1 MCGLAGFVSP
11 RGLPAGVSTIVKDM
25 SHDLR
30 QRGPDAYGEWTEEA
44 LGVGLAFRRLA
55 IVDLTEQGHQPMISQ
70 NGRFVLAMNGE
81 IYNHRDLRARLEKL
95 GSRFTGHSDTEV
107 LLNGIVL
114 WGLEATLLMCVGMFA
129 IAVVDRFEKKLWLAR
144 DRLGEK
150 PMFYGWSSGQFF
162 FGSSLRAFRAHPG
175 FSPEVDRGSLTHY
188 VRHGYVPSPYCIFK
202 GFRKLLP
209 GWILSLSLDGNSAR
223 QSESLKRYWAIPR
236 PDPNQLFKGSAEDYV
251 HGLEDLLRETVK
263 NQMLADV
270 PVGAFLS
277 GGIDSST
284 VISLMQGATAMPVR
298 TFCIGFPDARL
309 DESRYAERVAAH
321 LGTQHTTWYCQDEEL
336 LDLAEKMPQAYCE
349 PFADDSQL
357 PTLAVARIARQQ
369 VTVCLSGDGG
379 DELFHGYGRYPR
391 TVQRWHQM
399 NRHPAALAALGFTL
413 NSLSAAAR
421 LLTESPFKRA
431 LMSKVT
437 KGRNQWLAKH
447 LPAYYRHRVSVLKSP
462 DLFLDE
468 TEITPDFFDGA
479 ALMRGWEPS
488 EAWLSYID
496 LNTYLLDH
504 ILAKVDR
511 GAMAFGLETRIPLLD
526 HRIVEY
532 AARAP
537 QDVKR
542 REGLSK
548 WPLRQVL
555 AHHVPAEFAQGPKR
569 GFWTPM
575 SRWLRGPLRE
585 WGEAQLAE
593 ERLRHEGFFE
603 AGQVRLLWSEHQD
616 GKRERAPLLWHFLVF
631 QAWLESFKT
640 RGTLAS

>member
-1 MCGLAGFVSP
+1 MCGFAGFHSP
-11 RGLPAGVSTIVKDM
+11 RGLSAGVSTIVKDI
-25 SHDLR
+25 SDGLR
-30 QRGPDAYGEWTEEA
+30 HRGPDDYGEWIEPA
-44 LGVGLAFRRLA
+44 LGLGLAFRRLA

-81 IYNHRDLRARLEKL
+81 IYNHRELRTRLEKL
-95 GSRFTGHSDTEV
+95 GCRFTGHSDTEV
-107 LLNGIVL
+107 LLNGIIE
-114 WGLEATLLMCVGMFA
+114 WGLEATLLLCVGMFA
-129 IAVVDRFEKKLWLAR
+129 IALVDRFESKLWLAR

-150 PMFYGWSSGQFF
+150 PLFYGWSNHHFF

-175 FSPEVDRGSLTHY
+175 FSAEVDRGSLTHY
-188 VRHGYVPSPYCIFK
+188 LRHGYVPSPYCIFK
-202 GFRKLLP
+202 GFQKLLP
-209 GWILSLSLDGNSAR
+209 GWILSLSLDGSATR
-223 QSESLKRYWAIPR
+223 QIATLKRYWSIPM
-236 PDPNQLFKGSAEDYV
+236 PDPGQLFKGSAEDYV
-251 HGLEDLLRETVK
+251 RGLEELLRETIK

-284 VISLMQGATAMPVR
+284 VVSLMQAAATIPVR
-298 TFCIGFPDARL
+298 TFCVGFSDARL
-309 DESRYAERVAAH
+309 DESRYAERIAAH
-321 LGTQHTTWYCQDEEL
+321 LGTQHTTWYCQDEEVL
-336 LDLAEKMPQAYCE
+336 ELAEKVPEAYCE

-379 DELFHGYGRYPR
+379 DELFHGYGRYGR
-391 TVQRWHQM
+391 TVQRWQQI
-399 NRHPAALAALGFTL
+399 NRHPAALAALSFTL

-421 LLTESPFKRA
+421 LLTESPFKRR
-431 LMSKVT
+431 LISKVA
-437 KGRNQWLAKH
+437 KGRSQWLAEH

-468 TEITPDFFDGA
+468 TQVTPDFFDGA
-479 ALMRGWEPS
+479 AQIGGWEPT

-496 LNTYLLDH
+496 LNTYLMDH

-511 GAMAFGLETRIPLLD
+511 AAMAFGLETRIPLLD

-537 QDVKR
+537 QNIKR

-555 AHHVPAEFAQGPKR
+555 ARHVPAEFAQGPKR

-585 WGEAQLAE
+585 WGEGQLAA
-593 ERLRHEGFFE
+593 ERLRREGFFE
-603 AGQVRLLWSEHQD
+603 ERQVRRLWTEHQEGNRD
-616 GKRERAPLLWHFLVF
+616 RAPLLWHFLVF
-631 QAWLESFKT
+631 QAWQESFKS
-640 RGTLAS
+640 RALVV